1 MVRKTFGLL
10 VVFVLVI
17 AMSAA
22 PQQPPTQN
30 PPSGALPAGGGGR
43 GAGAPGQAQS
53 VTVWAPHTVAPEKID
68 ADLNAKIRAEG
79 MEHSKIMWIEHMIAD
94 VYGPRLIGSPNH
106 EAAAN
111 WAVKTM
117 QSWGMANAHLE
128 PFDWPGHEGWLNER
142 ATGFLTSP
150 VKSNLKF
157 EVVAWSPSTNGTVSG
172 RVVKLVAPHGPL
184 APPNPEAA
192 AGGGGGGRGP
202 QGPTYLGPTEAELNA
217 YLVEMAPLVK
227 GGIVM
232 VGDWTYVPVDFSTPQ
247 KRIADDVAKGRYA
260 PPNPNAPAGGGRFGG
275 GFPGGGRGGGPPQ
288 AVEGRLTQ
296 QQVNQRVTTF
306 LRDNPPALRIN
317 DAARAQGVIVGQNPP
332 SYDHTTQVPS
342 VILRNDDYGRISR
355 ILDDGTPVTVEFNVV
370 NNYYPTGKTTYNTIA
385 EIPGSDKADEVVMLG
400 GHLDSW
406 HTATGAADNAI
417 GCAIM
422 MEAARILE
430 TVGAKPHRTVRVALW
445 SGEEEGLLGSLAYVK
460 QHFGSAEAPTKEWAK
475 LDAYWNIDSG
485 TGRVRGASIFGPPE
499 AGIILA
505 QFFKPWEEWG
515 IYGALTT
522 VSRATGG
529 TDSTSFNNAG
539 LPGIGTQQ
547 DPIEYNSIT
556 HHTNLDT
563 YERIIPDDVMK
574 DAVIT
579 ASVVYHVANRDRM
592 LPRFAPEDMPPLPPA
607 RGGGPGGGR
616 GGNAGP
622 TAESHIFAVAK
633 NKPLNVAAPGL
644 LGPPPAAGR
653 PAATPTALL
662 DTNSTHGKVALKADG
677 SFVYT
682 PDKDFAG
689 TDTFTYKVSSGGT
702 TSSAGTVTLVV
713 K

>member
-1 MVRKTFGLL
+1 MTRKMFGLTL
-10 VVFVLVI
+10 ACVLVI
-17 AMSAA
+17 AVSAA
-22 PQQPPTQN
+22 PQQPPAQN
-30 PPSGALPAGGGGR
+30 PPG
-43 GAGAPGQAQS
+43 GAPGQAQS
-53 VTVWAPHTVAPEKID
+53 LTVWVPHTVTPEKLD
-68 ADLNAKIRAEG
+68 ADLNAKIRTEG
-79 MEHSKIMWIEHMIAD
+79 MEHSKIMWIEHMLAD
-94 VYGPRLIGSPNH
+94 VYGPRPTGSPSH

-111 WAVKTM
+111 WAIKTM
-117 QSWGMANAHLE
+117 QSWGMTNAHLE
-128 PFDWPGHEGWLNER
+128 PWDWGHEGWLNER
-142 ATGFLTSP
+142 ASGFLTSP
-150 VKSNLKF
+150 VKANLKF

-172 RVVKLVAPHGPL
+172 PVVKLVPPHGPM
-184 APPNPEAA
+184 APAEPMAPA
-192 AGGGGGGRGP
+192 AGGRGGSGGP
-202 QGPTYLGPTEAELNA
+202 QGPTYLGPTEAELNT
-217 YLVEMAPLVK
+217 YLIDKAPLVK

-232 VGDWTYVPVDFSTPQ
+232 VGDWTYVPINFTEPQ
-247 KRIADDVAKGRYA
+247 KRIADDVAKARYM
-260 PPNPNAPAGGGRFGG
+260 PPDPNAPRGRGFGV
-275 GFPGGGRGGGPPQ
+275 FPGGGGRGGGAAP
-288 AVEGRLTQ
+288 AADGRLTT
-296 QQVNQRVTTF
+296 QQVNQRIATF
-306 LRDNPPALRIN
+306 LRDNPPALRLN
-317 DAARAQGVIVGQNPP
+317 DAARAQGIIVGQNPP
-332 SYDHTTQVPS
+332 SYDHTTQVPG

-355 ILDDGTPVTVEFNVV
+355 IIDDGTAVTVEFNIV
-370 NNYYPTGKTTYNTIA
+370 NHYYPEGKMSYNTIA

-430 TVGAKPHRTVRVALW
+430 TVGVKPRRTIRVALW
-445 SGEEEGLLGSLAYVK
+445 GGEEEGLLGSIAYVK

-499 AGIILA
+499 AGVILA
-505 QFFKPWEEWG
+505 QFFKPFEEWG
-515 IYGALTT
+515 IYGAVTT
-522 VSRATGG
+522 VSRVTSG
-529 TDSTSFNNAG
+529 TDSTSFNNGG

-579 ASVVYHVANRDRM
+579 ASVVYHIANRDKM
-592 LPRFAPEDMPPLPPA
+592 MPRFAPDEMPALPAA
-607 RGGGPGGGR
+607 RGGGAAGGR

-622 TAESHIFAVAK
+622 SAESHIFAAAK
-633 NKPLNVAAPGL
+633 NKALAVAAPGL
-644 LGPPPAAGR
+644 LGAGAAAGQ
-653 PAATPTALL
+653 AAVTSTGSI
-662 DTNSTHGKVALKADG
+662 DTNPTHGKVTLKPDG

-689 TDTFTYKVSSGGT
+689 ADSFTYKISSGGV
-702 TSSAGTVTLVV
+702 TSTAGTVTLVV